1 MWSRTAP
8 TTAGFVLFAVSTA
21 FAQRDTL
28 SSSPRDRL
36 SIVAGFADSQH
47 RDASVS
53 PLTFDG
59 SGYSAVGGYEHFS
72 AHSTTTFDFTWDA
85 QHYRPQSADVDA
97 SERVLQGGLRAATLR
112 SFGDPRGWML
122 SAGASATLWGV
133 GTEHRYSDP
142 DQSRAGFFAAFAAV
156 GPAVEL
162 RRALVGGAAQF
173 EIDAPMFGFSDRSYS
188 VATSDQG
195 SFNMRRVGPRELGA
209 VNGSISYAPAPLKT
223 LGLVFSY
230 RFSLLN
236 YRDAEPLRSA
246 SQSFSVGLSRY
257 FGRGS
262 P

>member
-59 SGYSAVGGYEHFS
+59 TGFNASGTYEHFS
-72 AHSTTTFDFTWDA
+72 AHSTASIGFAWDA
-85 QHYRPQSADVDA
+85 QHLRPRDGAVDA
-97 SERVLQGGLRAATLR
+97 SERVLQGAFRAALLR
-112 SFGDPRGWML
+112 SYGDSRGWML
-122 SAGASATLWGV
+122 SAGAAATAWGL
-133 GTEHRYSDP
+133 GTEHRYDDP
-142 DQSRAGFFAAFAAV
+142 DQSRAGFGAVFAAV
-156 GPAVEL
+156 GPAAQL
-162 RRALVGGAAQF
+162 RRALGGGVAQF
-173 EIDAPMFGFSDRSYS
+173 DIDAPLFGFSDRSYS
-188 VATSDQG
+188 VVTSDQG
-195 SFNMRRVGPRELGA
+195 SFNLRRVGPRELGA
-209 VNGSISYAPAPLKT
+209 VNGAVSYAPAPLKA
-223 LGLVFSY
+223 LGVVFSY
-230 RFSLLN
+230 RFSFLN
-236 YRDAEPLRSA
+236 YRDTQPLRSA
-246 SQSFSVGLSRY
+246 SQSFSIGVSRY